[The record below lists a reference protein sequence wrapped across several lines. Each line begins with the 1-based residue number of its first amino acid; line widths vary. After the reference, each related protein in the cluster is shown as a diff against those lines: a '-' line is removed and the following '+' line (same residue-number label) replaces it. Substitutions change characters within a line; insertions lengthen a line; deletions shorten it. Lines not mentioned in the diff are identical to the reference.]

1 MGVQTLPKWG
11 ELGGKKQ
18 VQEEESVELAGNPL
32 RNEKRQEDELAS
44 NGRDREFQD
53 QQYEPI

>member
-32 RNEKRQEDELAS
+32 RNEKRQDDGLAS
-44 NGRDREFQD
+44 SERDQEFQD